1 MSDIAINQELVG
13 QTICNAAR
21 PEWGNGKVTRVQ
33 QAHSAADAPWRVT
46 IHFPVV
52 GVKTMVVPPARLAYP
67 SDAPQREA
75 GWLDGLGKSTLD
87 DKLRALPEAVT
98 DVLGTTRQR
107 IEAVMPLYDWTE
119 DKLDEWARRQTGVAD
134 ALSHWSRDELVA
146 AFTHFCNER
155 DGYLLGLVGK
165 LRQTD
170 GPTAVREWLKG
181 VPGRLS
187 ESVKTVLSRLV

>member
-1 MSDIAINQELVG
+1 MSEININQELVG

-21 PEWGNGKVTRVQ
+21 PEWGHGKVTRVQ
-33 QAHSAADAPWRVT
+33 RASSATDAPWRVT
-46 IHFPVV
+46 LHFPVV

-67 SDAPQREA
+67 SDEPQREA

-98 DVLGTTRQR
+98 NVLGTTRQR
-107 IEAVMPLYDWTE
+107 LNAVLPLYEWTE

-134 ALSHWSRDELVA
+134 ALSHWSRDELAA

-155 DGYLLGLVGK
+155 DGYLLGLAGK
-165 LRQTD
+165 LRQSE
-170 GPTAVREWLKG
+170 GPIALREWIRL
-181 VPGRLS
+181 VPAKLS
-187 ESVKTVLSRLV
+187 FELKTVLTRLV